1 MVEKDSW
8 FLSLQASSVDY
19 VQGHCPL
26 RVIGCVHVQGANK
39 EPQVT
44 LSPTSS

>member
-8 FLSLQASSVDY
+8 FLNLQASSVDY

-26 RVIGCVHVQGANK
+26 WLIGCRQVQGAK

-44 LSPTSS
+44 FSPTSS